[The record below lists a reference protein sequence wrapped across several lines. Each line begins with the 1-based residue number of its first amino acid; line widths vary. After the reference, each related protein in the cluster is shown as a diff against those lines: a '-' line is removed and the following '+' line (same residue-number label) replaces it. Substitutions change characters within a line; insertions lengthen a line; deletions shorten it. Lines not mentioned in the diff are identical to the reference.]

1 MVKYTL
7 KRILLIIPV
16 CLGIAFII
24 FAIMNLT
31 PGDPARIILGQS
43 ATAEAVEQL
52 REELHLNDPFFKRF
66 IDYLGNIITKG
77 DFGNSY
83 RTSKPVLNE
92 ILNRFPVS
100 LKLAICGMIT
110 SCIFGIPLG
119 ILAAV
124 KQYSKL
130 DSIVS
135 VLSMT
140 IVAMPAFWVAMV
152 LIVIFSLKLGI
163 LPASG
168 AVGWKCYILPSITL
182 MLANGC
188 SVLRITRST
197 MLDTIRMD
205 YVRTA
210 RAKGVPEPR
219 IVFKHSLQNA
229 LLPIITT
236 VGTIFGSLL
245 GGAIVCET
253 VFSMPGLGSLIVL
266 SIKSKDTPMVTG
278 SIIFLAMCYSIIM
291 LVVDLLYAVF
301 DPRIKARYKNS

>member
-1 MVKYTL
+1 MIKYTL
-7 KRILLIIPV
+7 KRLILILPV

-24 FAIMNLT
+24 FSIMNLT

-43 ATAEAVEQL
+43 ATAEAVAEL

-66 IDYLGNIITKG
+66 FDYIVNIVTKG

-83 RTSKPVLNE
+83 RTSKPVFDD
-92 ILNRFPVS
+92 IFNRFPVS
-100 LKLAICGMIT
+100 LKLALCGMIS

-130 DSIVS
+130 DSIIS
-135 VLSMT
+135 VLAMA
-140 IVAMPAFWVAMV
+140 IVAMPAFWFAMV
-152 LIVIFSLKLGI
+152 LIVIFSLKLNI

-168 AVGWKCYILPSITL
+168 ADNWRCFVLPTITL

-188 SVLRITRST
+188 SVLRITRSS

-210 RAKGVPEPR
+210 KAKGVPNNV
-219 IVFKHSLQNA
+219 IIFKHCLQNA

-253 VFSMPGLGSLIVL
+253 VFTMPGLGSLIVL
-266 SIKSKDTPMVTG
+266 SIKSKDTPIVMG
-278 SIIFLAMCYSIIM
+278 SLILLAVCYSVIM
-291 LVVDLLYAVF
+291 LIVDLLYAVF
-301 DPRIKARYKNS
+301 DPRIKARYKNA